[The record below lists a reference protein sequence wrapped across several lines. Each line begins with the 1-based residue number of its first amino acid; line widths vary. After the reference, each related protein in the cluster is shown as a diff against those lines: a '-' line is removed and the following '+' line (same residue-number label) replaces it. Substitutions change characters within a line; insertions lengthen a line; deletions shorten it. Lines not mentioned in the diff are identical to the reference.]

1 MRDLEDEERIKAY
14 MAAKMTHIKMYNECM
29 NLADGL
35 DVEKF
40 AELVRADE
48 RAKREWVGLTRDEVL
63 DIEEETTHPLAFY
76 DAIEAKPKG
85 KDEDKRASGLWRLTP
100 HGHDFIRRRI
110 TMPKY
115 AFVFD
120 NKLIKHSKEQVDAVQ
135 ALGKKFSYDELMNT
149 RYRSIK

>member
-48 RAKREWVGLTRDEVL
+48 RAKREWQELDVNEVIQVINENITDPSPELLQELYGLVASV
-63 DIEEETTHPLAFY
+63 DIWLQE
-76 DAIEAKPKG
+76 KNG
-85 KDEDKRASGLWRLTP
+85 GS
-100 HGHDFIRRRI
+100 
-110 TMPKY
+110 
-115 AFVFD
+115 
-120 NKLIKHSKEQVDAVQ
+120 
-135 ALGKKFSYDELMNT
+135 
-149 RYRSIK
+149 